1 MNYSDRDNLDKIQK
15 HNVWKNQIAKDDRQ
29 NDPIFMKYRS
39 KQN

>member
-15 HNVWKNQIAKDDRQ
+15 HNVWQSQIAKDDRQ
-29 NDPIFMKYRS
+29 NDTIFMKYGS